1 MASHSRFYHGVCDMS
16 GLIYIF
22 TGDGK
27 GKTSAAL
34 GMVLRALAHGWRVG
48 WVSWYKEKRWGI
60 SEHSL
65 EKILNASTQKKLFF
79 FPMGKGFYLKSAQ
92 QHGVIKTVRSQSSVI
107 VDDDTPDQHRRAAH
121 AALEKARA
129 LLLQH
134 IDVLFLDEVCNA
146 VHDKLLKENDVLD
159 LIKQRGKTHVI
170 LTGRNASASLKKVAD
185 LVSVIQKEKH
195 PFDAGKLAVKGLD
208 F

>member
-1 MASHSRFYHGVCDMS
+1 MS

-34 GMVLRALAHGWRVG
+34 GMLLRALTNGWSVG

-60 SEHSL
+60 NEHHLSE
-65 EKILNASTQKKLFF
+65 ILNTSAKKRLLF
-79 FPMGKGFYLKSAQ
+79 FPMGKGFYLRSVQ
-92 QHGVIKTVRSQSSVI
+92 QHGAVRTVRAQSSVI
-107 VDDDTPDQHRRAAH
+107 VDDDTPAQHRRAAH
-121 AALEKARA
+121 EALEKVRA

-146 VHDKLLKENDVLD
+146 VHDKLLKESDVLE
-159 LIKQRGKTHVI
+159 LLKQRGKTHVV
-170 LTGRNASASLKKVAD
+170 LTGRNASAGLKKVAD